1 MSPVEES
8 PAEESPAEQ
17 NAGNKLKALA
27 ASARAAALPRLVAL
41 RDRFLALGRKQQIAV
56 GAGAGVL
63 VLALA
68 LAGGGSSE
76 VDSDLTFAARRGNL
90 DITVLEGGAL
100 EALQSQ
106 EIRSQVRDRSGVKIL
121 SIVEEGYRV
130 TEEDVAAGKILVELD
145 TSSLVDEQLNQEIAV
160 ETAEA
165 SFIERRAEYEIQLNT
180 NMTQLNDARQQMR
193 FARLDFEKFLG
204 ADIVNDIIARLE
216 IEERLAA
223 SEAADRAVLESA
235 DADTL
240 AANAAQTEA
249 APAGLPEGIEID
261 SLPPQMRDRIE
272 RMMAETGG
280 QLPPEMLERMRRFAS
295 GEFPPGGFGQ
305 RQGGGFA
312 GGPDGAGFGQ
322 GDRGGFAG
330 APSAGLGGSA
340 PAQPEALESGD
351 RAEEVVVLE
360 LPPADI
366 DPEPPEVS
374 LLMDESYMAVRDQ
387 IDFTQYADFDQLADG
402 EAKQR
407 LRILLDE
414 LQVSQE
420 EYLLAQ
426 DRIEGQRRLEARG
439 FITPTELE
447 AEELNLNKAANK
459 QQEKETALRLY
470 IQYTFPKEAEEF
482 LSNFENAVMAYQRQ
496 VKENIAKEAQERAN
510 FSSAERKF
518 NLEKYKLADIELQID
533 AATIEA
539 ERPGLVVYGG
549 SNQGSNRYRGN
560 NQEAIQEGATVRER
574 QPILTIPDMREMA
587 VRVDIHESAV
597 QRVEVGQPAVVSID
611 AFPDVRLS
619 GEVIKVAVVA
629 DSANSF
635 MNPDLK
641 VYPSQ
646 VRIDGTHDW
655 LRPGMSAQV
664 EILVASHADVIH
676 VPVQAVSYFGNDQVV
691 YVNRGG
697 SVERRVVEVGDFSDS
712 FIEIVSGL
720 EEGEEVL
727 LLPPRQNETASS

>member
-1 MSPVEES
+1 MNPVEES
-8 PAEESPAEQ
+8 P
-17 NAGNKLKALA
+17 GDKLKALA
-27 ASARAAALPRLVAL
+27 GRARAAALPWLAAL
-41 RDRFLALGRKQQIAV
+41 RDRYLALDRKMQIGIA
-56 GAGAGVL
+56 AGAGVL
-63 VLALA
+63 ILALA
-68 LAGGGSSE
+68 LTGGGSGG
-76 VDSDLTFAARRGNL
+76 DSNSLTFAARRGNL

-106 EIRSQVRDRSGVKIL
+106 EIRSRVRDRSGVKIL

-130 TEEDVAAGKILVELD
+130 TEEDVAAGMILVELD
-145 TSSLVDEQLNQEIAV
+145 TSSLVDNRLSQEIAV
-160 ETAEA
+160 ETSEA
-165 SFIERRAEYEIQLNT
+165 AFIERRAAYEIQLNT

-223 SEAADRAVLESA
+223 SEAADRAVLE
-235 DADTL
+235 
-240 AANAAQTEA
+240 NAETARTEAEEPEA
-249 APAGLPEGIEID
+249 APSGLPEGIEIE
-261 SLPPQMRDRIE
+261 SLPPPMQNRI
-272 RMMAETGG
+272 RQMMAENGG
-280 QLPPEMLERMRRFAS
+280 QLPPEMVERMQRFAS
-295 GEFPPGGFGQ
+295 GEFPSGG
-305 RQGGGFA
+305 R
-312 GGPDGAGFGQ
+312 PLEI
-322 GDRGGFAG
+322 GDRI
-330 APSAGLGGSA
+330 
-340 PAQPEALESGD
+340 
-351 RAEEVVVLE
+351 EEVAVLE
-360 LPPADI
+360 LPPSDI
-366 DPEPPEVS
+366 DPVPPEVT
-374 LLMDESYMAVRDQ
+374 LLMDESYMEIRDR
-387 IDFTQYADFDQLADG
+387 IDFTQYADFEELADG

-414 LQVSQE
+414 LQVAQE

-482 LSNFENAVMAYQRQ
+482 LSNYENAVMAYQRQ
-496 VKENIAKEAQERAN
+496 VKENIAREAQELAN

-518 NLEKYKLADIELQID
+518 NLEKYKLADIEAQID

-539 ERPGLVVYGG
+539 ELPGLVVYGG
-549 SNQGSNRYRGN
+549 SDQGSSRYRSSS
-560 NQEAIQEGATVRER
+560 QEAIQEGATVRER

-587 VRVDIHESAV
+587 VSVDIHESAV
-597 QRVEVGQPAVVSID
+597 QRVAVGQPAVILID
-611 AFPDVRLS
+611 AYPDVRLT

-664 EILVASHADVIH
+664 EILVASHEDVIY
-676 VPVQAVSYFGNDQVV
+676 VPVQAVNYFGTDQVV
-691 YVNRGG
+691 YVRRGG
-697 SVERRVVEVGDFSDS
+697 SVERRIIEVGDFSDS
-712 FIEIVSGL
+712 FIEVVSGL

-727 LLPPRQNETASS
+727 LLPPREQLESSAA